1 MNFKKL
7 FVDVFN
13 FLKGDFF
20 LDSKN
25 KLNKGGKNGVRN
37 INGRIR
43 ENIKTNN
50 NIANSKKIESEYRK
64 HIAKKI
70 DKNNKLKSDLKL
82 SKVYF
87 VIGFILSALVIV
99 CVVRLLLNVFF
110 TNYNR
115 ADKQDFATEYFLTEN
130 EYIKNEKSGG
140 IIEHGTGKEDL
151 TLQSGENLVSALLK
165 RNFDLNEVNKLVD
178 LLKENI
184 NLKSIR
190 TDQVFRLLYS
200 FEIVPEPVDIKRTKQ
215 LFPQLHKKKEYRHI
229 ENFHFKTTGGAKYNI
244 DRNGDEFLL
253 HSEKPKLI
261 TKRHIISGTITNSLF
276 ADVLVS
282 DIKTSTLYN
291 ALNEYAFLIDFQ
303 RDLHKGDKFIF
314 ILDTTRDNDGDVVE
328 EKVLYVNLILS
339 GRDYEMFSFNDKFY
353 NRKGHSIKRS
363 LLKTPVDGA
372 RISSGFK
379 SQRKHPILGY
389 TRAHLGIDMAAP
401 IGTPIYSAGDGIVVD
416 KVKMHNGYGN
426 FVKIR
431 HNGEYSTLYAHMS
444 KFANIKVGQ
453 FVRQRQVIGY
463 VGMTGLATG
472 PHLHYEVHRHGKHIN
487 PSSIKVA
494 STKKI
499 ESKYMDDFNYTISN
513 IDRILKENQ

>member
-7 FVDVFN
+7 LVDVFN
-13 FLKGDFF
+13 FLKGGFF
-20 LDSKN
+20 LNIEDKI
-25 KLNKGGKNGVRN
+25 GKNNKNVGKN

-43 ENIKTNN
+43 DNIKKNNSNAKQQSIVSNVKN
-50 NIANSKKIESEYRK
+50 NISKKKNI
-64 HIAKKI
+64 KI
-70 DKNNKLKSDLKL
+70 KNNKHNGIVN
-82 SKVYF
+82 VYF
-87 VIGFILSALVIV
+87 LFGFFV
-99 CVVRLLLNVFF
+99 CSLLLFFIIKFLIGVFF
-110 TNYNR
+110 VSYNN
-115 ADKQDFATEYFLTEN
+115 ADKTNFKMEYFLDDN
-130 EYIKNEKSGG
+130 SFVKNEKRTNGV
-140 IIEHGTGKEDL
+140 EYGTGKEDI

-165 RNFDLNEVNKLVD
+165 RNFDVNEVNKLVD

-190 TDQVFRLLYS
+190 TDQIFRLFYS
-200 FEIVPEPVDIKRTKQ
+200 FEIVAEPVDTKRTKKIY
-215 LFPQLHKKKEYRHI
+215 PQFHKNIEYRHI
-229 ENFHFKTTGGAKYNI
+229 ENFHFKTSSGAKYNI

-314 ILDTTRDNDGDVVE
+314 ILDTTRDNDGDVVD

-353 NRKGHSIKRS
+353 NRKGQSIKRA

-401 IGTPIYSAGDGIVVD
+401 IGTPIYSAGDGVVVE

-444 KFANIKVGQ
+444 RFANIKVGQ
-453 FVRQRQVIGY
+453 FVKQRQVIGY

-472 PHLHYEVHRHGKHIN
+472 PHLHYEVHRHGRHIN